1 MKLPCEEA
9 LWYVLPQIRAD
20 LAREMIRN
28 GSSQKEA
35 AELLGLTPSAVSQY
49 LHKKRGGKFKTA
61 PGYNGYIKK
70 AAREIKETK
79 NQADRCKLIC
89 KCCTETRSKGADDQR
104 R

>member
-20 LAREMIRN
+20 LARELVKN
-28 GSSQKEA
+28 GSSQKEV

-61 PGYNGYIKK
+61 PGYKGYLKK
-70 AAREIKETK
+70 MAKEIKETK
-79 NQADRCKLIC
+79 SQDEISTLIC
-89 KCCTETRSKGADDQR
+89 KCCAESRSKAGK
-104 R
+104 